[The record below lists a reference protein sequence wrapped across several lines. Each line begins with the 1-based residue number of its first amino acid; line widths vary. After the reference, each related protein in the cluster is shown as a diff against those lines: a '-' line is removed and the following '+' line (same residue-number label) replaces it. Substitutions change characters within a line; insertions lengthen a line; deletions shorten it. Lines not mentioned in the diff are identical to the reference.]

1 MADRP
6 SRNPHA
12 RHSSNEGIKM
22 NRSSL
27 AIAATALLLALTACS
42 KPAASSYG
50 DDRARI
56 EDLQARY
63 LFAFDWNDADGYAN
77 TFAEDGVL
85 NFGWGELKG
94 RQAIK
99 EFISSGEEDRA
110 QSRASTPAGERPR
123 VGRHIISNIVVK
135 IDGDKASGRAYWTH
149 MTTGPT
155 GYGTVDFFG
164 HYEDEMV
171 KVNGEWLFASRH
183 VYNEAIPE
191 WAAGK
196 NNPVVSPS
204 PPPKERPRS
213 NGSTPPAGN
222 TSSR

>member
-1 MADRP
+1 
-6 SRNPHA
+6 
-12 RHSSNEGIKM
+12 M
-22 NRSSL
+22 NRSRVAVAAAAAML
-27 AIAATALLLALTACS
+27 ACAACT
-42 KPAASSYG
+42 KPEPAASSYG
-50 DDRARI
+50 DDRAKI

-77 TFAEDGVL
+77 TFTEDGVL
-85 NFGWGELKG
+85 NFGWGEIKG
-94 RQAIK
+94 RQAIRD
-99 EFISSGEEDRA
+99 FIDPPGEQAPPPEP
-110 QSRASTPAGERPR
+110 PAGERPR

-135 IDGDKASGRAYWTH
+135 IDGDKATGQAYWTH

-171 KVNGEWLFASRH
+171 KVNGEWLFSRRY
-183 VYNEAIPE
+183 VFNEAIPE

-196 NNPVVSPS
+196 TNPVVSPS

-213 NGSTPPAGN
+213 GDNAQPAGA
-222 TSSR
+222 TPAQ